1 MIGIGVSSIMGSL
14 LFTTVEAKSKVL
26 SGVLVM
32 PIQQERAVSYSGWD
46 FLYPL
51 GLRAGVL

>member
-46 FLYPL
+46 FL
-51 GLRAGVL
+51 